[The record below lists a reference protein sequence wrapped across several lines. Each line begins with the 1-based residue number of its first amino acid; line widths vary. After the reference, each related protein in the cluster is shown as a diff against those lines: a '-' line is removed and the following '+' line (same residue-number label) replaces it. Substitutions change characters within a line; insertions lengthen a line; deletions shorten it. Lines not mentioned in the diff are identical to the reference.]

1 MSNSKQLSSDNPSA
15 LLAFLAWFGAPACA
29 FTTTCGGLF
38 LFTLEAF
45 RRIWARHMLR
55 RVMRQVY
62 VIGAKSFLLIALI
75 GLFTGMVLGL
85 QGYYSL
91 VKFGADGF
99 LGAAVALTLIR
110 ELGPVLTA
118 IMVTG
123 RAGSSMAAEIGV
135 MRISDQV
142 DALDVMDINSMSYLV
157 SPRLVASLIVF
168 PLLTAIFD
176 IIGIIGGYI
185 TGVIMLGMNS
195 GVYISRV
202 ESSVE
207 MLDVRGGFI
216 KAAAFAIL
224 VSMACSYMGYF
235 VHKRRDSAGPEAVSN
250 ATTAAVVLSCVLI
263 LMFDYVLTSFLL

>member
-1 MSNSKQLSSDNPSA
+1 MSSNKPNIVAKL
-15 LLAFLAWFGAPACA
+15 GAPLVDFAA
-29 FTTTCGGLF
+29 ECGALF

-45 RRIWARHMLR
+45 RRIFSRHMIR
-55 RVMRQVY
+55 RTMWQVY
-62 VIGAKSFLLIALI
+62 IIGAKSFWLIMLI

-85 QGYYSL
+85 QGYYAL

-157 SPRLVASLIVF
+157 SPKLLASLFVF

-176 IIGIIGGYI
+176 LIGIIGGYI
-185 TGVIMLGMNS
+185 TAVVLLGMNGGIYS
-195 GVYISRV
+195 ARV
-202 ESSVE
+202 LSSVE

-216 KAAAFAIL
+216 KSIVFAIL
-224 VSMACSYMGYF
+224 VSMACSFMGYF
-235 VHKRRDSAGPEAVSN
+235 VHLRRDSAGPEAVSN
-250 ATTAAVVLSCVLI
+250 ATTSAVVLSCVLI